1 MAVSETEF
9 VRADSDHLCFR
20 KACNLVEIA
29 FYNVHVAGG
38 RAHSSKELEGLLTAQ
53 VASAQNELD
62 LSRSQKLF
70 DLRVQ
75 VPNAVGDVEIADD
88 ERKDHDCECRK
99 FHTMKQLRFR
109 TESSRTLEIRERL
122 LKIKKGR
129 LRLLPQLYNHAT
141 GASMSNGRGII
152 TIMGWRRRGGAI
164 GCGGRAETRQGLC
177 DSVKES
183 RVCVRGVCVCV
194 MVCRQRHARRRN

>member
-9 VRADSDHLCFR
+9 VGADSDHLCFR

-53 VASAQNELD
+53 VAGAQDVLD

-75 VPNAVGDVEIADD
+75 VSNAVGDVKIADN

-109 TESSRTLEIRERL
+109 TESSRTLDVRASV
-122 LKIKKGR
+122 LKTKKGR
-129 LRLLPQLYNHAT
+129 
-141 GASMSNGRGII
+141 
-152 TIMGWRRRGGAI
+152 
-164 GCGGRAETRQGLC
+164 
-177 DSVKES
+177 V
-183 RVCVRGVCVCV
+183 
-194 MVCRQRHARRRN
+194 

>member
-9 VRADSDHLCFR
+9 VGADSDHLCFR

-70 DLRVQ
+70 DLRVEISD
-75 VPNAVGDVEIADD
+75 AVRDVEIADD
-88 ERKDHDCECRK
+88 ERKDHDFK
-99 FHTMKQLRFR
+99 LAAKI
-109 TESSRTLEIRERL
+109 ESNCSF
-122 LKIKKGR
+122 
-129 LRLLPQLYNHAT
+129 
-141 GASMSNGRGII
+141 
-152 TIMGWRRRGGAI
+152 
-164 GCGGRAETRQGLC
+164 
-177 DSVKES
+177 
-183 RVCVRGVCVCV
+183 
-194 MVCRQRHARRRN
+194 